1 MREAERLPRR
11 VLLWQGLFTLGG
23 ALLLSWSVPFL
34 LLLTNPLRDQVRV
47 SLLSMTL
54 VGGVVALALS
64 AIRIARL
71 RGVLRAL
78 SGKHKRLSVSR
89 MLQFTGAP
97 AQVSRGWLIPH
108 CAALLPFVTPL
119 RPSLMD
125 WTTGITVGLLA
136 SLILATAS
144 LPLHVLIRHDFL
156 NVIELAPRRVMHRL
170 IARSER
176 SRSSRERINRRMVA
190 AMTMPVVLAA
200 FGCTLIVN
208 AHLRRADEQS
218 RAESARVLA
227 QASLELSPGR
237 LAGLRGAVQRAAEL
251 GFAAEIASP
260 NAAFD
265 VSLESDGI
273 VQLTT
278 PLQLGSARVR
288 FSSSTVDV
296 LSPAP
301 VIVSLLAA
309 VGASVLGFL
318 LGNVLS
324 TDLYYATRGVRLL
337 GTNPGLGATG
347 AAVVQRARLRLVAEL
362 FEGIE
367 RLAERF
373 SVFAQAQEDAIDA
386 RAAATRMRGLFFASV
401 SHDLKSP
408 LNSILGFTQLVF
420 AEPLTQGQRESLEAI
435 HSRAHELLALIET
448 ILDAARVEEGQL
460 SLVSEE
466 VPFSRLYEEARAKA
480 SQLTFDQTLNI
491 FSEIEPQIPPLL
503 VDRIRVTRAIA
514 TLLAYSLRTN
524 KGGKMW
530 LRAER
535 EGVSRMR
542 IDIDVPKPEHAPQE
556 LEAMLAPTVRR
567 GTRVHRG
574 LALGLRLA
582 RSVVELHGGSVRV
595 IDRGKKGAM
604 FCVSLPTVSAPLP
617 TASAPLHTIP
627 PPPPGWDEATES

>member
-1 MREAERLPRR
+1 
-11 VLLWQGLFTLGG
+11 
-23 ALLLSWSVPFL
+23 LLLG
-34 LLLTNPLRDQVRV
+34 NPLRYQVRI
-47 SLLSMTL
+47 SLLSMTI
-54 VGGVVALALS
+54 VGGLVAIALS
-64 AIRIARL
+64 WIRISRL
-71 RGVLRAL
+71 RGTLRAL
-78 SGKHKRLSVSR
+78 SGKHKRVSVSR
-89 MLQFTGAP
+89 MMQLARAP
-97 AQVSRGWLIPH
+97 AQFSRGWVIPH
-108 CAALLPFVTPL
+108 CTALAPFVTPL

-156 NVIELAPRRVMHRL
+156 KLIELAPRSVMQKL
-170 IARSER
+170 IAQSER
-176 SRSSRERINRRMVA
+176 ARSSRERINRRMVA

-208 AHLRRADEQS
+208 AHLRRADEGS

-227 QASLELSPGR
+227 RASLELSPGR
-237 LAGLRGAVQRAAEL
+237 LKGLQAALARAEEL
-251 GFAAEIASP
+251 GFPAQLSSP
-260 NAAFD
+260 DAPFD

-273 VQLTT
+273 AELRT

-288 FSSSTVDV
+288 FSSSTVEV

-309 VGASVLGFL
+309 VGAAVLGFL

-347 AAVVQRARLRLVAEL
+347 AAVIQRARLRLVAEL

-367 RLAERF
+367 RLADRF
-373 SVFAQAQEDAIDA
+373 SVFAQAQEAAIDA
-386 RAAATRMRGLFFASV
+386 RAAATRMRGMFFASV
-401 SHDLKSP
+401 SHDLKGP

-420 AEPLTQGQRESLEAI
+420 SEPLTRGQRESLEAI
-435 HSRAHELLALIET
+435 HSRAQELLALIET

-466 VPFSRLYEEARAKA
+466 VPFGLLYKEALAKA
-480 SQLTFDQTLNI
+480 AQLTADLPLTI
-491 FSEIEPQIPPLL
+491 YDEIEPNIPPLML
-503 VDRIRVTRAIA
+503 DRIRVTRALA
-514 TLLAYSLRTN
+514 TLLAYSARTN

-535 EGVSRMR
+535 ETANRMR
-542 IDIDVPKPEHAPQE
+542 IDIDVPKPEHAPEE
-556 LEAMLAPTVRR
+556 LEQMLAPKATR

-582 RSVVELHGGSVRV
+582 RSVVELHGGTVRV

-604 FCVSLPTVSAPLP
+604 FCVTLPTSRTPMP

-627 PPPPGWDEATES
+627 PPPPGWDEEMES